1 MFCRRWHPRV
11 RVGMGTLIVS
21 LILLA
26 PAALVAQQPKSIEQ
40 DQPVSFWMRKK
51 LEFSQ
56 NILGGIA
63 TADFDKIV
71 SNAEAMGR
79 LSRVEGFIRR
89 QTPGYQTQLKIF
101 EEAVADI
108 TRQANRESVEGAG
121 LAFTQMTFSCVNCH
135 KRLREAEK

>member
-1 MFCRRWHPRV
+1 MVCRHFRT
-11 RVGMGTLIVS
+11 TLAVAFSIGFAM
-21 LILLA
+21 LLVLQ
-26 PAALVAQQPKSIEQ
+26 PSRLVAQDPKSPAQ

-63 TADFDKIV
+63 TADYDKV
-71 SNAEAMGR
+71 VQNAEAMGR

-101 EEAVADI
+101 EESVAEI
-108 TRQANRESVEGAG
+108 ARQAKRENADGAG
-121 LAFTQMTFSCVNCH
+121 LAFTQMTVSCVNCH
-135 KRLREAEK
+135 KRIREVEK